1 MNVVSLTWYQKK
13 SEVCFKTL
21 NSRFIAGNDGSK
33 IYIKDFSRRF
43 FVKYDLSLIGSLL
56 MWFPPASD
64 VYLMAATLILNQRFY
79 FIKQD
84 YDLTRATWTNLNSN
98 WRSLDGQMEPWPSK
112 HRIYNKL
119 FAQFF
124 FIFILYY
131 LNQNF
136 APLLQNV
143 ISKLGERY
151 FIVCLCLFVFEQQRP
166 PASSSEKCP
175 RPPRVISSPPQGQ
188 PLNGTHRSA
197 KFITCILQ
205 LKA

>member
-1 MNVVSLTWYQKK
+1 MDRWSHGHQNTG
-13 SEVCFKTL
+13 
-21 NSRFIAGNDGSK
+21 FIISFLHN
-33 IYIKDFSRRF
+33 
-43 FVKYDLSLIGSLL
+43 
-56 MWFPPASD
+56 
-64 VYLMAATLILNQRFY
+64 
-79 FIKQD
+79 
-84 YDLTRATWTNLNSN
+84 
-98 WRSLDGQMEPWPSK
+98 
-112 HRIYNKL
+112 
-119 FAQFF
+119 FF

-143 ISKLGERY
+143 ISKLGEMY

-175 RPPRVISSPPQGQ
+175 RSPRVISSPPQGQ

-205 LKA
+205 LKCNPAVKNTFFSDHVQKSCCKYSFWTMLKKPALFANDGFPKLEWSMNQYKITCISWYAG